1 MPLRRI
7 LITLLLFMIAMSFT
21 ASLTSRQGS
30 STTSSAPAPR
40 AQAGLART
48 LVATLPHDKVVGA
61 AVGDRIDLTVKA
73 RAPDVVVISGYDFLQ
88 AVDSLS
94 PALFDFIADAP
105 GSFAVTLQ
113 STGRVLGRIEVTVR
127 P

>member
-7 LITLLLFMIAMSFT
+7 LITLLLVMIAMSFAASLTNRQDSATT
-21 ASLTSRQGS
+21 ASL
-30 STTSSAPAPR
+30 PAAR

-48 LVATLPHDKVVGA
+48 VVATLPRDKVVGA
-61 AVGDRIDLTVKA
+61 AVGDRIDLTVTA
-73 RAPDVVVISGYDFLQ
+73 RAPDEVVISGYDFLQ
-88 AVDSLS
+88 AVDPLT

-105 GSFAVTLQ
+105 GSFPVTLQ
-113 STGRVLGRIEVTVR
+113 STGKVLGRIEVAVR